1 MSFFRIEVSSVSRSS
16 GRSAVA
22 AAAYRAGVQLA
33 DQRTGKV
40 SDYRRR
46 AKSVV
51 SSEVFGTHEPR
62 AELWNRAEAAERRKD
77 SQTAREIM
85 ISLPHGLDAA
95 LRRSLC
101 RDFAQWLVQRY
112 GVAVDMAIHRPGWR
126 GSNRN
131 HHAHLLL
138 TTRRV
143 LANGEF
149 GEKVRVLDA
158 KATRGAEVEAIRA
171 EWANKVNAYLSLAG
185 VSARVD
191 HRSRRRQGLDAV
203 RQPLAVSVPPRPV
216 AAKREQ
222 VAPSAEIQSRRA
234 GNELPPSVAG
244 TGRRPR
250 RRQILGA

>member
-22 AAAYRAGVQLA
+22 AAAYRAGEQLT
-33 DQRTGKV
+33 DLRTGKV

-46 AKSVV
+46 SKGVV
-51 SSEVFGTHEPR
+51 SSEVFGTHETR

-77 SQTAREIM
+77 SQTAREIL
-85 ISLPHGLDAA
+85 ISLPHGLQAG

-143 LANGEF
+143 LDTGEL

-158 KATRGAEVEAIRA
+158 KATRGAEVEAIRN
-171 EWANKVNAYLSLAG
+171 EWARKVNAYLELAG
-185 VSARVD
+185 ISSRVD
-191 HRSRRRQGLDAV
+191 HRSRRRQQIDVARTPMDIGGLVTSEEWASV
-203 RQPLAVSVPPRPV
+203 GKRQVDV
-216 AAKREQ
+216 E
-222 VAPSAEIQSRRA
+222 
-234 GNELPPSVAG
+234 
-244 TGRRPR
+244 R
-250 RRQILGA
+250 RRHRTAPPTVVSSRSKRRTVR